1 MADKD
6 ASYSWQVPRD
16 RSLRAADRDRAAVGE
31 ILRREHVAGRL
42 DADEFADRYGRCL
55 AAKTY
60 AELDSLLADLPVREE
75 EPNALWAPSWY
86 TPPMPPM
93 GPPPGAQLGQCG
105 YRGQWRHFWPVVLVA
120 WLAFVVA
127 GFALSGAHVV
137 WLVPLLLF
145 FWVGPRHW
153 RASRRRRDWYA

>member
-16 RSLRAADRDRAAVGE
+16 RSLRASDRDRAAVGE

-60 AELDSLLADLPVREE
+60 AELDSLLADLPVRDEG
-75 EPNALWAPSWY
+75 PSALWGPSWY
-86 TPPMPPM
+86 APAM
-93 GPPPGAQLGQCG
+93 GPPPGTELGRCG
-105 YRGQWRHFWPVVLVA
+105 YRGQWRHFWSLAILA
-120 WLAFVVA
+120 WLAFVVT
-127 GFALSGAHVV
+127 GFALSGGHLV
-137 WLVPLLLF
+137 WVVPLLLF
-145 FWVGPRHW
+145 FWVGPRRW
-153 RASRRRRDWYA
+153 RATKRRRDWYA